1 MKTADVIALA
11 VAGGLLLLSLGT
23 QTPLRANVDAPP
35 AGDVLPFRILYGN
48 PGKIR
53 TTRTTCYLWSEGGRL
68 HLRITPDGTAH
79 DVTGA
84 LEVRPEG
91 VLKDVSFESSGFR
104 IRQPLPSL
112 LQFDVRTQAHA
123 EELSVVLAGDVEIL
137 RIALTI
143 DGKTPPEALRIGE
156 RQEQPKALP
165 ADLAL
170 TGYRASWI
178 ERFGFN

>member
-1 MKTADVIALA
+1 MKAADFIALA
-11 VAGGLLLLSLGT
+11 VAGSLIFLSLGT
-23 QTPLRANVDAPP
+23 QTPIRANVDTPP

-48 PGKIR
+48 PGKIL
-53 TTRTTCYLWSEGGRL
+53 TKDTTCYLWSEGGRL
-68 HLRITPDGTAH
+68 HLRITPDGTSH
-79 DVTGA
+79 DVKGA
-84 LEVRPEG
+84 LEVRPAG
-91 VLKDVSFESSGFR
+91 VLKDVSFDSSGIR
-104 IRQPLPSL
+104 IRQPVPSL
-112 LQFDVRTQAHA
+112 LQFDVTTEAKP

-137 RIALTI
+137 RIELTL
-143 DGKTPPEALRIGE
+143 DGEAHPEALRIGE